1 MSKILIYMIF
11 VFFLIFLVSCKSTT
25 EPETNYNPPEDH
37 TISKEGKMH
46 KPGLNDPGTNCA
58 SCHGAELRGSD
69 TAPSCYECHG
79 KEW

>member
-1 MSKILIYMIF
+1 MLKLIKYAISVVLVLILF
-11 VFFLIFLVSCKSTT
+11 NCKESIA
-25 EPETNYNPPEDH
+25 PETNYNPPEDH

-46 KPGLNDPGTNCA
+46 KPGLSDPGTNC
-58 SCHGAELRGSD
+58 SNCHGSDLRGSD